1 MGWTTED
8 IPDQT
13 GRRVVITGANS
24 GIGFEAAKELAR
36 KGAEVVMACRSK
48 ERGEGAAE
56 EIRDDVGDADL
67 VVEELDLASLDSVR
81 SFAERMNDEEE
92 IDVLIDNAGI
102 MAIPRKETE
111 DGFETQFGVNHL
123 GHFALTGLLLDRV
136 ADDGRIVTVS
146 SGMHERG
153 EMDFEDLHWE
163 ETYDKW
169 DAYGQSKLANVLF
182 AYELDRRLKEA
193 GSDVRS
199 MAVHPGYAD
208 TNLQRRGPE
217 MEGSKVR
224 KALMTVANKVFA
236 QSAEAGALPTLYA
249 ATSPDAEGGEYYGP
263 GGVMNMRGTPERQKS
278 SRESRDEDDARR
290 LWEVSE
296 SLTGVEFE
304 IQEASAAEH

>member
-1 MGWTTED
+1 MGWTTKD

-24 GIGFEAAKELAR
+24 GIGFEAAKGLAR
-36 KGAEVVMACRSK
+36 KDAEVVMACRST
-48 ERGEGAAE
+48 ERGESAAKE
-56 EIRDDVGDADL
+56 LRQEIGDADV

-81 SFAERMNDEEE
+81 SFAEGMKDEEV
-92 IDVLIDNAGI
+92 DVLINNAGV

-123 GHFALTGLLLDRV
+123 GHFALTGLLLDKL
-136 ADDGRIVTVS
+136 ADDGRVVTVS

-153 EMDFEDLHWE
+153 EMDFEDLHGE
-163 ETYDKW
+163 GSYDKW
-169 DAYGQSKLANVLF
+169 DAYGQSKLANLLF
-182 AYELDRRLKEA
+182 AYELDRRLKEG

-199 MAVHPGYAD
+199 VAVHPGYAD